1 LMAAADV
8 DVAERFRV
16 ALEGAVRTGDREA
29 VYELLAP
36 DVTWVIPQ
44 RTLRGLDEMRQDWS
58 WGSAP
63 ETFDYEFEEG
73 GWVDVGDERVAC
85 EVQEIYRMKNT
96 GEFAYRRTVRVE
108 LTIHD
113 GKIDRYELRVLK

>member
-1 LMAAADV
+1 MTPANV

-16 ALEGAVRTGDREA
+16 ALEGAVRTGDRTD

-36 DVTWVIPQ
+36 DVTWVTPQ
-44 RTLRGLDEMRQDWS
+44 RTLRGLDEMRRDWTWAS
-58 WGSAP
+58 SP

-73 GWVDVGDERVAC
+73 TWVDQGDERVAC
-85 EVQEIYRMKNT
+85 EVQEVYRMKNT

-108 LTIHD
+108 LTIRD
-113 GKIDRYELRVLK
+113 GKIDRYELRVVA